1 MKALENELER
11 ARSRLNSLRAQ
22 ADEKVGVLI
31 FSKFFYLGRFGQ
43 ENNASNATNK
53 AELFRLPLF

>member
-31 FSKFFYLGRFGQ
+31 FSKFFYLVRFGQ
-43 ENNASNATNK
+43 ENPSKATNK

>member
-11 ARSRLNSLRAQ
+11 ALSRLNSLRAQ

-43 ENNASNATNK
+43 ENPSNATNK
-53 AELFRLPLF
+53 AELFR

>member
-31 FSKFFYLGRFGQ
+31 FSKFFSLVRFGQ
-43 ENNASNATNK
+43 DPSNATNK